1 MMSKFINKDLATSL
15 TALLFVVIGVSGV
28 MMFFHFFDKYVEDMH
43 SILGLLFVAVVFLH
57 VFFNFKSM
65 RNYFNKT
72 IFKILS
78 AAVFVV
84 ALAFVL
90 NVREGVNPKKVI
102 MESLFNTPL
111 QNSAIIFRVDINKFK
126 ADLEKRG
133 FEMQDT
139 IQEIALKNKI
149 SPFEVVAIMTEK

>member
-1 MMSKFINKDLATSL
+1 MSKFINKDLATSL
-15 TALLFVVIGVSGV
+15 TALLFVVIGITGV
-28 MMFFHFFDKYVEDMH
+28 IMFFHFFDKYVEDMH
-43 SILGLLFVAVVFLH
+43 AILGLVFVAVVFLH

-90 NVREGVNPKKVI
+90 NVKEGVNPKKVI

-111 QNSAIIFRVDINKFK
+111 QNSAIIFGVDINKFK
-126 ADLEKRG
+126 VDLEKRG

-139 IQEIALKNKI
+139 IQETALKNKI
-149 SPFEVVAIMTEK
+149 SPFDVVTIMIGK

>member
-1 MMSKFINKDLATSL
+1 
-15 TALLFVVIGVSGV
+15 
-28 MMFFHFFDKYVEDMH
+28 
-43 SILGLLFVAVVFLH
+43 
-57 VFFNFKSM
+57 M

-90 NVREGVNPKKVI
+90 NVKEGVNPKKVI

-111 QNSAIIFRVDINKFK
+111 QNSAIIFGVDINKFK
-126 ADLEKRG
+126 VDLEKRG

-139 IQEIALKNKI
+139 IQETALKNKI
-149 SPFEVVAIMTEK
+149 SPFDVVTIMIGK

>member
-1 MMSKFINKDLATSL
+1 MSKFINKDLATSL